1 MINRVVL
8 VGEVVDDVHYV
19 ATTRGDEMAYLSLRT
34 WHRWFDPAQKR
45 HATKSERHL
54 IVTIRPDLIDVIRRR
69 ADVKGLIYIEGSLS
83 SIKDLTPGRDPDLDT
98 AAVVI
103 HRDGQLRFL
112 GADTADSPQNLA
124 LAMAAGE

>member
-8 VGEVVDDVHYV
+8 VGEIIDDVRF
-19 ATTRGDEMAYLSLRT
+19 ANTTRGDEMAYLFLRT

-54 IVTIRPDLIDVIRRR
+54 VVTIRPDLIDVIRRR
-69 ADVKGLIYIEGSLS
+69 TELKGLIYIEGALS
-83 SIKDLTPGRDPDLDT
+83 SIKDLTPGRNPELDT

-103 HRDGQLRFL
+103 HRDGQMRFL
-112 GADTADSPQNLA
+112 GADAIDSRQNPEPIIDL
-124 LAMAAGE
+124 G

>member
-8 VGEVVDDVHYV
+8 VGEITEDVNY
-19 ATTRGDEMAYLSLRT
+19 ASTTRGDEMSYFFLRT
-34 WHRWFDPAQKR
+34 WHRWFDPVQKR

-69 ADVKGLIYIEGSLS
+69 ADLKGMIYIEGSLS
-83 SIKDLTPGRDPDLDT
+83 SIKDLTPGRNPDLDT
-98 AAVVI
+98 AAVII

-112 GADTADSPQNLA
+112 GGATADTAQNLTM
-124 LAMAAGE
+124 AMASE